1 MKQRN
6 FYWLFASV
14 AFFGNVVGSNTLP
27 MSNEYNEIVEKV
39 ADSAVDSNED
49 SSFESAASS
58 LYSSLDLN
66 SFIAPSRDVFAKA
79 LKGYY
84 QLAETGKVKNEKL
97 TIVDFSLSSAKPRL
111 WVIDMKENTILLQS
125 LVAHGKKTGE
135 EYATTFSNRINSHM
149 SSLGFYTTGE
159 TYTGRNGFSLRLDGL
174 EAGINDKA
182 RERAIVIHGADYAS
196 PNLVRSQGKLGRS
209 YGCPAVPFEVNDELI
224 DMIKD
229 KSLLFIYYPSNQ
241 YLNSSKIV

>member
-1 MKQRN
+1 MKQKN

-27 MSNEYNEIVEKV
+27 TSNEYSNITEKV
-39 ADSAVDSNED
+39 ASNAVDSED
-49 SSFESAASS
+49 GSFESTAKS
-58 LYSSLDLN
+58 LYSTLDLN
-66 SFIAPSRDVFAKA
+66 SYIAPSRDVFTKA

-84 QLAETGKVKNEKL
+84 LLRDAGKIKNEKL

-111 WVIDMKENTILLQS
+111 WVIDMKDNTVLLQS

-135 EYATTFSNRINSHM
+135 EYATTFSNQVNSHM

-196 PNLVRSQGKLGRS
+196 PSLVRSQGKLGRS
-209 YGCPAVPFEVNDELI
+209 YGCPAVPIEVNDELI
-224 DMIKD
+224 ETIKE

-241 YLNSSKIV
+241 YESKSKIV

>member
-1 MKQRN
+1 MKQKN
-6 FYWLFASV
+6 FYWLFASM

-27 MSNEYNEIVEKV
+27 TSNDYTNVIEKTV
-39 ADSAVDSNED
+39 DNTVDSEEY
-49 SSFESAASS
+49 SFESTAKS
-58 LYSSLDLN
+58 LYSSLELN
-66 SFIAPSRDVFAKA
+66 HYNAPARAVYTAA

-84 QLAETGKVKNEKL
+84 KMLETGKIKNEKL

-111 WVIDMKENTILLQS
+111 WVIDMKENAVLLQS

-135 EYATTFSNRINSHM
+135 EYATTFSNRVNSHM

-159 TYTGRNGFSLRLDGL
+159 TYNGRNGFSLRLDGL

-196 PNLVRSQGKLGRS
+196 PDLVRAQGKLGRS
-209 YGCPAVPFEVNDELI
+209 YGCPAVPVEVNDDLI
-224 DMIKD
+224 EMIKD

-241 YLNSSKIV
+241 YELKSKFV

>member
-1 MKQRN
+1 MKQKN

-27 MSNEYNEIVEKV
+27 MSNEYSSIVEKV
-39 ADSAVDSNED
+39 ANNAVDSEEN
-49 SSFESAASS
+49 SFESTAKS
-58 LYSSLDLN
+58 LYSSLELN
-66 SFIAPSRDVFAKA
+66 HYNAPARAVFTAA

-84 QLAETGKVKNEKL
+84 KLLETGKIKNEKL

-111 WVIDMKENTILLQS
+111 WVIDMKDNSILLQS

-135 EYATTFSNRINSHM
+135 EYATTFSNKVNSHM

-196 PNLVRSQGKLGRS
+196 PDLVRVQGKLGRS
-209 YGCPAVPFEVNDELI
+209 YGCPAVPMDVNDGLI
-224 DMIKD
+224 EMIKE
-229 KSLLFIYYPSNQ
+229 KSLLFIYYPSSQ
-241 YLNSSKIV
+241 YELKSKIV